1 MSEQYQGLFGTAA
14 AGAATRRED
23 TDVVYNDSNWR
34 EGAACRDEDPEQFF
48 FNDNPSTKNEREGTR
63 ETRAICGRCVV
74 TDFCLRAALD
84 NSEPAGIWG
93 GLTTGE
99 RDVLKRAARRSVR

>member
-48 FNDNPSTKNEREGTR
+48 FNDNPW
-63 ETRAICGRCVV
+63 ICLIIFKHDIV
-74 TDFCLRAALD
+74 T
-84 NSEPAGIWG
+84 
-93 GLTTGE
+93 GLMLF
-99 RDVLKRAARRSVR
+99 D